1 VQVQAEAC
9 GNFSNQRG
17 QVVAKI
23 ALLFPGQGSQ
33 YVGMG
38 ADLFEADPAAR
49 ELFDLAEDMTGLPLK
64 RLCFEGPMEELTET
78 VNLQPAVTV
87 VNLCLQQALA
97 KAGVAPAA
105 VCGHSLGEY
114 SALFAAGVLGAS
126 DTLKAVRERG
136 RLMQREAERHPGTMA
151 AVIGLAPDKLAD
163 TLKPLLAEG
172 PLALANFNTTEQT
185 VISGTKELVA
195 KAGDAAK
202 AAGARVVP
210 LKVSGAW
217 HSPLMADASAD
228 FTGFLA
234 TLTFQTPRLPVYL
247 NATAAPETDPERL
260 RQAMSRQLTSPVRWA
275 DLILNL
281 QKSGVNTWVEVGPKN
296 VLKGLVRKILP
307 DVPAERFFNVENRA
321 SLEGFLADSATL

>member
-1 VQVQAEAC
+1 
-9 GNFSNQRG
+9 
-17 QVVAKI
+17 VAKI
-23 ALLFPGQGSQ
+23 AFLFPGQGSQ

-38 ADLFEADPAAR
+38 ADMFEADPAAR
-49 ELFDLAEDMTGLPLK
+49 ELFDLAEEVTRLPLK

-87 VNLCLQQALA
+87 VNLCLHQALV
-97 KAGVAPAA
+97 KAGVKPAA

-114 SALFAAGVLGAS
+114 SALFAAGVLGAG

-136 RLMQREAERHPGTMA
+136 RLMQREAERHPGIMA
-151 AVIGLAPDKLAD
+151 AVIGLAPDKLED
-163 TLKPLLAEG
+163 TLKPFLAEG
-172 PLALANFNTTEQT
+172 PLALANFNTLEQT
-185 VISGTKELVA
+185 VISGTKDLVTR
-195 KAGDAAK
+195 AGDAAK

-228 FTGFLA
+228 FTSFLA
-234 TLTFQTPRLPVYL
+234 TLTFQAPGLPVYL
-247 NATAAPETDPERL
+247 NATAAPEADPERL

-281 QKSGVNTWVEVGPKN
+281 KKSGVDTWVEVGPKN

-307 DVPAERFFNVENRA
+307 DEAVERFFNVENRP
-321 SLEGFLADSATL
+321 SLESFLGNLATL